1 MRNFLEK
8 TAAAAFD
15 ILLASTHDLCWN
27 AGPFGESFGANSYLF
42 LGSSVNLETVGPMD
56 DSEAPLTNEPFI
68 TLDWSL
74 VMTEGAQEMLFHR
87 IRATFESTTAMIP
100 ANHKKKYRLSG
111 EELVKLRNLMVLFQQ
126 MKGHL
131 QTRMSPLDLEIWVK
145 ELQNGPRRD
154 EDLLAILGA
163 RPARFAMSMLP
174 SQQQKAKA
182 EMEDVEVKRVE
193 AKEQQRQEVTAAQ
206 WTYFKGA
213 LKRDQDKLAMVNA
226 APRLVKQKL
235 HSKTVAHRAR
245 QASEGETACKAYQD
259 RGSSLSGSFHAST
272 FIVHRFPPSITF
284 LFF

>member
-8 TAAAAFD
+8 TSAGAFD
-15 ILLASTHDLCWN
+15 VLLASTHDMCWN
-27 AGPFGESFGANSYLF
+27 AGPFGESFGSNSFLF
-42 LGSSVNLETVGPMD
+42 IGSSVNLECVGPMD
-56 DSEAPLTNEPFI
+56 DAESPLTNEPSI

-74 VMTEGAQEMLFHR
+74 VMTDGAQEMLFRR

-111 EELVKLRNLMVLFQQ
+111 DELLKLRNLMVLFQQ

-131 QTRMSPLDLEIWVK
+131 QTRMSPADLEIWVK

-174 SQQQKAKA
+174 SQQVAAKA
-182 EMEDVEVKRVE
+182 EMEDVEMKRVE
-193 AKEQQRQEVTAAQ
+193 AKEQERQEVTAAQ
-206 WTYFKGA
+206 WSYFKGA

-235 HSKTVAHRAR
+235 HS
-245 QASEGETACKAYQD
+245 D
-259 RGSSLSGSFHAST
+259 RLQRGRRLAKHTRTGDHPFLSDFSHSST
-272 FIVHRFPPSITF
+272 FIVHRFSST
-284 LFF
+284 